1 MAIEFKKTSYAGN
14 LDAFWRTEVRMLP
27 GGFNCSQS
35 IPVGDVIPRGA
46 LVCADFDTMT
56 ATIVKVGRVVDGGTT
71 TKPRVTKNNHF
82 YAGDTVMKIG
92 KKDAAVTVKSVDR
105 SNPDYDVVEF
115 SAALATLAKGDYLI
129 EAVKDTGDSAT
140 TYSQAHEAVKDTG
153 DSATTYSQAHEANT
167 ILGADYT
174 SRAVGMTT
182 LDVAYSAVAL
192 KDVCPQFPADW
203 LDGGAFLKTNH
214 NILFIKQ

>member
-1 MAIEFKKTSYAGN
+1 MAIEFKKTSYDGN

-56 ATIVKVGRVVDGGTT
+56 ATIVKVGRVIDGVTT

-82 YAGDTVMKIG
+82 YTGDTVMKIG

-115 SAALATLAKGDYLI
+115 SAALATLAKGDYL
-129 EAVKDTGDSAT
+129 V
-140 TYSQAHEAVKDTG
+140 EAVKDTG

>member
-115 SAALATLAKGDYLI
+115 SAALATLAKGDYL
-129 EAVKDTGDSAT
+129 V
-140 TYSQAHEAVKDTG
+140 EAVKDTG

>member
-140 TYSQAHEAVKDTG
+140 TYSQAHEA
-153 DSATTYSQAHEANT
+153 NT

-182 LDVAYSAVAL
+182 LDIAYSAVAL

>member
-92 KKDAAVTVKSVDR
+92 KKDTAVTVKSVDR

-115 SAALATLAKGDYLI
+115 SAALATLAKGDYLV
-129 EAVKDTGDSAT
+129 EAI
-140 TYSQAHEAVKDTG
+140 KDTG

-174 SRAVGMTT
+174 SRKVGMTT

>member
-82 YAGDTVMKIG
+82 YAGDTVMKIS
-92 KKDAAVTVKSVDR
+92 KKDTAVTVKSVDR

-115 SAALATLAKGDYLI
+115 SAALATLAKGDYLV
-129 EAVKDTGDSAT
+129 EAI
-140 TYSQAHEAVKDTG
+140 KDTG

>member
-115 SAALATLAKGDYLI
+115 SAALATLAKGDYLV
-129 EAVKDTGDSAT
+129 EAVKDTD
-140 TYSQAHEAVKDTG
+140 